1 MTIQKRTFLNPTRSN
16 GSVISTG
23 KPVLIQVSK
32 FQIWRTI
39 LCAQG
44 QKG

>member
-1 MTIQKRTFLNPTRSN
+1 MTVQKRTFLNPTRSN
-16 GSVISTG
+16 GAMTSSG
-23 KPVLIQVSK
+23 KPIMIQVNKS
-32 FQIWRTI
+32 QIWRTI

>member
-1 MTIQKRTFLNPTRSN
+1 MTTQNHTFSNLTRPRDAASH
-16 GSVISTG
+16 G
-23 KPVLIQVSK
+23 KPVLIQVHKS
-32 FQIWRTI
+32 QIWRTI

>member
-1 MTIQKRTFLNPTRSN
+1 MATQNHTFSNLTRPN
-16 GSVISTG
+16 GATQTG
-23 KPVLIQVSK
+23 KPVLIQVHKS
-32 FQIWRTI
+32 QLWRTI